1 MHYGCNISHMP
12 KAIQIRGV
20 PDDVHRTLRERAAR
34 VGQSLSNYLLDEV
47 TRIAA
52 RPPVADTLAR
62 AGTRHGG
69 ARPEAIVEAQRLARD
84 RR

>member
-1 MHYGCNISHMP
+1 MP
-12 KAIQIRGV
+12 KAIQIRDV

-52 RPPVADTLAR
+52 RPAVVDTLAR

-69 ARPEAIVEAQRLARD
+69 ARPEAIVEAQRRTRD
-84 RR
+84 RC